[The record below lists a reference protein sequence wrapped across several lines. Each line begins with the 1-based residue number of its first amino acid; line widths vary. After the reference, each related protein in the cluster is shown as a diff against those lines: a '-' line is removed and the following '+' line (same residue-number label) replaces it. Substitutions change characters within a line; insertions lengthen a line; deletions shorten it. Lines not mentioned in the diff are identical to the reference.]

1 MTMLSPDFAQK
12 PLAQE
17 NPAEFV
23 SDAITELLRAH
34 AKTLIAAA
42 LEAEVASVVAQLKA
56 SGANVVRN
64 GYLPERKVTTA
75 IGDVEVKVPRIR
87 AKDGAGVN
95 FTSALVPKYLRRSKS
110 VSAWAAYAYLK
121 GVSEADMAG
130 VLEVVLGEGAKK
142 LTPAVVSSLKKE
154 WTSSFN
160 TWGKRDL
167 SGTRFTY
174 IYADG
179 IYQPIRGDNPKLC
192 VLVILGVDD
201 TGSKHL
207 VALEDGVR
215 ESIQSWREVL
225 LDLASRGMQ
234 APALAVG
241 DGALGFWGAL
251 EEVFGTTA
259 HQRCWFHYV
268 ERRIMWTVE
277 GTPWQR
283 RRAA

>member
-1 MTMLSPDFAQK
+1 MLSPDFAQK

-34 AKTLIAAA
+34 AQTLIAAA

-121 GVSEADMAG
+121 G
-130 VLEVVLGEGAKK
+130 
-142 LTPAVVSSLKKE
+142 
-154 WTSSFN
+154 
-160 TWGKRDL
+160 
-167 SGTRFTY
+167 
-174 IYADG
+174 
-179 IYQPIRGDNPKLC
+179 
-192 VLVILGVDD
+192 
-201 TGSKHL
+201 
-207 VALEDGVR
+207 
-215 ESIQSWREVL
+215 
-225 LDLASRGMQ
+225 
-234 APALAVG
+234 
-241 DGALGFWGAL
+241 
-251 EEVFGTTA
+251 
-259 HQRCWFHYV
+259 
-268 ERRIMWTVE
+268 
-277 GTPWQR
+277 
-283 RRAA
+283 